1 MTSSKTYLTRM
12 IVFLIIVGLGSAV
25 IGETL
30 LAIFLLN
37 PLLNGAIF
45 GVILVGIALN
55 FRQVI
60 MLGPELRWL
69 DDFHASLATGSSM
82 LSEQRTEQSENKIQL
97 LSPMAR
103 MLSEQR

>member
-1 MTSSKTYLTRM
+1 
-12 IVFLIIVGLGSAV
+12 
-25 IGETL
+25 
-30 LAIFLLN
+30 
-37 PLLNGAIF
+37 
-45 GVILVGIALN
+45 
-55 FRQVI
+55 

-103 MLSEQR
+103 MLADQR

>member
-30 LAIFLLN
+30 LAIFLVN

-69 DDFHASLATGSSM
+69 DDFHASPATGSSM

-103 MLSEQR
+103 MLADQR